1 LITEE
6 PDMIQKCFILG
17 LAQIPEGFPMTD
29 YLSRNS
35 K

>member
-1 LITEE
+1 
-6 PDMIQKCFILG
+6 MIQKCFILC
-17 LAQIPEGFPMTD
+17 LAQIPEGFPMID